1 MRAGVGLGVVCG
13 AAAQRCLVGGT
24 LREYVQRRTGSAE
37 GVCGGMVVLVATR
50 HALYCCGLIALA
62 TQSIYFIYFV
72 SLPW

>member
-1 MRAGVGLGVVCG
+1 MWGWWAQGVVCG

-37 GVCGGMVVLVATR
+37 GVCGGMVVLAAAR

-62 TQSIYFIYFV
+62 TMSHAL
-72 SLPW
+72 SA